1 MLGRQEYDRHV
12 FLDAAKKRG
21 GEVRVFTDARVMPR
35 VQGNAVV
42 MQPVIL
48 LRYVLSFEEEGREQR
63 WSFEELV
70 DDNGGPLDI
79 SHSLLDDIYKDNQL
93 VIKVSDPTMALPR
106 RAQDVTAMVYKK
118 KLLDWRAAHP
128 GDDYKFFGASM
139 LQTSLGVS
147 SGDARRLI
155 SEWLTEGWIVPEETQ
170 GTVTYR
176 LKTDG

>member
-1 MLGRQEYDRHV
+1 MHRRQEYDRRV
-12 FLDAAKKRG
+12 FLDTAKKYG
-21 GEVRVFTDARVMPR
+21 GEIGVFTDTRIMPR

-48 LRYVLSFEEEGREQR
+48 LRYVLSFKEEGREQR
-63 WSFEELV
+63 WIFEELV

-79 SHSLLDDIYKDNQL
+79 SHSILDDIYKDNQL
-93 VIKVSDPTMALPR
+93 VIKVSDPTMTLPR
-106 RAQDVTAMVYKK
+106 RPQEVTAMVYKK

-128 GDDYKFFGASM
+128 GDDNKFFGASM
-139 LQTSLGVS
+139 LQTRLGVS

-155 SEWLTEGWIVPEETQ
+155 TEWLTEGWIVPEETQ
-170 GTVTYR
+170 GHVTYR